1 MKKSKIL
8 VVDDNKKILYSFRTF
23 LEKEGYI
30 NISAEHGTAALDV
43 ISSEKPALVFLDIS
57 LPDINGFDILRQIK
71 QKVPS
76 LPVII
81 VSGLNS
87 EENISQARSLGAS
100 DFLEK
105 PISLLRIREIL
116 GKLEQD
122 DKDH

>member
-1 MKKSKIL
+1 VKKSKIL

-30 NISAEHGTAALDV
+30 NISANQGSSALDL

-57 LPDINGFDILRQIK
+57 LPDINGFDILSQIK

-87 EENISQARSLGAS
+87 EENKNQARSLGAS

-105 PISLLRIREIL
+105 PISLLKIREIL
-116 GKLEQD
+116 GKLEQSN
-122 DKDH
+122 KDH